1 MKVKKRKAFVHIL
14 TAFWLMFT
22 GICMTENHAYSIL
35 LHRDALCTS
44 CCSLKSS
51 NRAAAEEL
59 CTSELLGQK
68 LPALGE
74 KRSEESKV
82 NGNSYARVLFVVP
95 ETLSK
100 DSQFLSWTVSGGFH
114 HEIHSRTVILN
125 YIHRKDG
132 RKPAAILPVLV

>member
-1 MKVKKRKAFVHIL
+1 MKTQKRKAFLYIL

-22 GICMTENHAYSIL
+22 GICMNENHAYSIL
-35 LHRDALCTS
+35 LRRDTLCTS

-68 LPALGE
+68 LPTLGE